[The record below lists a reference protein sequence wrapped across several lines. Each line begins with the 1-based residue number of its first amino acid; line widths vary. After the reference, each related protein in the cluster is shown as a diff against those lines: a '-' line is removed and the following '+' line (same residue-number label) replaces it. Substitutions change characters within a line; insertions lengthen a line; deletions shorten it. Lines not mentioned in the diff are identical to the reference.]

1 MPAKPEGVGE
11 GIVDIPLRRNV
22 GRKLEVGVDGLI
34 AVFQID
40 GGWDDPL
47 LDSHDA
53 GQGLYGARSPE
64 EVPRHALGRA
74 YADLGGVLPKYL
86 LYGFEFSHIAQRG

>member
-22 GRKLEVGVDGLI
+22 GRKLEVGINGLI
-34 AVFQID
+34 AVLQID
-40 GGWDDPL
+40 GGGDDPL

-53 GQGLYGARSPE
+53 G
-64 EVPRHALGRA
+64 
-74 YADLGGVLPKYL
+74 
-86 LYGFEFSHIAQRG
+86 